1 LPSISRL
8 GGWFQRAIGVNVRV
22 LVAHNQYQQRG
33 GEDTVVEA
41 EIALLQSH
49 GHSVEI
55 YSRSNDDVG
64 ALSSIALAR
73 QTLWSSRTVDD
84 LTVQIRRFRPDV
96 IHVHNTFPLIS
107 PSLYWAAER
116 AGVPVVQTLHNFRL
130 MCLNALFL
138 REGKVCE
145 DCMGHLPWRGV
156 ARACYRE
163 SRAASAALA
172 GMLTLHR
179 GLGTYRN
186 KVARYIALNGFCRN
200 KFIEGGLPAERVAV
214 KPNFVDFDAPET
226 GSRSGVLFV
235 GRLSVEKGVAT
246 LAAAMAR
253 LPDFSLRVAG
263 DGPESDLLDGVSGI
277 VRLGSLPGDAVRQ
290 EMSRAAALVVPSIWY
305 ENFPRTIVEAFACG
319 LPVIASR
326 IGALADIVRDGETG
340 LLFEPGNAQ
349 DLADKMSWAQANPE
363 HMAEMGRKARAQ
375 YEAEF
380 SAEVNYRRL
389 MEIYDGVL
397 AEQRPVKDASHK
409 VQGSREEG

>member
-1 LPSISRL
+1 
-8 GGWFQRAIGVNVRV
+8 VNTTPRV
-22 LVAHNQYQQRG
+22 LFVHNAYQRQG
-33 GEDTVVEA
+33 GEDSVVAE
-41 EIALLQSH
+41 EIALLKSH
-49 GHSVEI
+49 GHSVET
-55 YSRSNDDVG
+55 YFRHNDDI
-64 ALSSIALAR
+64 ASLSSAAAAQ
-73 QTLWSSRTVDD
+73 QTLWASRTTRELAV
-84 LTVQIRRFRPDV
+84 LIGEFRPDI
-96 IHVHNTFPLIS
+96 IHAHNTFPLIS
-107 PSLYWAAER
+107 PSIYWAADR

-156 ARACYRE
+156 ARACYRG

-186 KVARYIALNGFCRN
+186 KVARYIALNEFCRG
-200 KFIEGGLPAERVAV
+200 KFIEGGLPAGRVVV
-214 KPNFVDFDAPET
+214 KPNFVDWAEALPHPNPLPGGE
-226 GSRSGVLFV
+226 GERKGLLFV
-235 GRLSVEKGVAT
+235 GRLSAEKGVTT
-246 LAAAMAR
+246 LAQAMAL
-253 LPDFSLRVAG
+253 LPDAALRVAG
-263 DGPESDLLDGVSGI
+263 DGPEAGLLDGVAGV
-277 VRLGSLPGDAVRQ
+277 VRLGSLPGETVRQ

-340 LLFEPGNAQ
+340 LLFEPGNPR
-349 DLADKMSWAQANPE
+349 DLADKLAWAQAHPE
-363 HMAEMGRKARAQ
+363 QMAVMGHRARAQ

-397 AEQRPVKDASHK
+397 AERRNKPGLFIKS
-409 VQGSREEG
+409 